1 MTTQLILMPKI
12 EQFSSMGKYLID
24 RLQQDSHLDLNPYD
38 DHSSNL
44 LIIKNGLD
52 IGNEMDVI
60 NQAHI
65 HKCMIVRIANRESK
79 TLVYKNTEIHDQEIP
94 LKVKVLEISWLSM
107 NDAQVL
113 GDSLVQD
120 AEAFFLSENPKKAFP
135 KLPRIPKCPEIVK
148 DTSTLPPLYN
158 SEGLTDFPTKGENKT
173 PSFRNSQFPM
183 FPFDLTLKIIE
194 KDPKVWCAG
203 GNQFGNKAF
212 SYWIQ
217 VMKALHENK
226 PVPTNALRWLK
237 KREGYIARHRQDCRL
252 AGTIA
257 MIKWAGFID
266 GPNGRGNGA
275 EDGSSLEH
283 MLEIIGYK

>member
-1 MTTQLILMPKI
+1 MSIDLIIKGDLD
-12 EQFSSMGKYLID
+12 EYSSMGNYIVRRIQD
-24 RLQQDSHLDLNPYD
+24 DSHLDFDPHNE
-38 DHSSNL
+38 H
-44 LIIKNGLD
+44 IECVVIVVNGLGA
-52 IGNEMDVI
+52 GNELSVI
-60 NQAHI
+60 EESNI
-65 HKCMIVRIANRESK
+65 HKAFIIRIAETPSK
-79 TLVYKNTEIHDQEIP
+79 TFVYNNTEITDNAIP
-94 LKVKVLEISWLSM
+94 LTVKVLEISWSSM
-107 NDAQVL
+107 SDADIISKTIL
-113 GDSLVQD
+113 QD
-120 AEAFFLSENPKKAFP
+120 LEDFFLVSNPKKPFP
-135 KLPRIPKCPEIVK
+135 KMPRIPRCPEIVK

-158 SEGLTDFPTKGENKT
+158 AQGITDYPTKGQNKM

-194 KDPKVWCAG
+194 NDPKVWCAG

-217 VMKALHENK
+217 VMKALHDNK
-226 PVPTNALRWLK
+226 PIPIDALRWLK

-266 GPNGRGNGA
+266 GPNGKGNGA
-275 EDGSSLEH
+275 EDGSSLNH